1 MIGGIAASCFDG
13 LEEIDIQRLLAF
25 MNADL
30 GKHWVLNAEYLGLLT
45 KSEIQVVAEE
55 LGLVAHMGDKFQK
68 LMSGKKED
76 LIKALLEVDGFDYH
90 GKVPGHLQ
98 YSR

>member
-1 MIGGIAASCFDG
+1 MQAFFFPSAFDTIGATN
-13 LEEIDIQRLLAF
+13 
-25 MNADL
+25 NA
-30 GKHWVLNAEYLGLLT
+30 